1 MGLMKPG
8 YREVVEER
16 RWKGRR
22 PKICGM
28 TLGLTELLNLPV
40 WRAFDMD
47 ETGRILAGYDGSGS
61 LQLVE
66 LGLDGTVT
74 PLTALPGPCSGR
86 YLPGERAVI
95 VQHDQ
100 GGNERSQLS
109 LLRLEPLPAQ
119 PVGLDGLEPLV
130 HDERYIHTLIEVE
143 PERLVY
149 VTNRRNGVD
158 FDVVLRSI
166 ADGAETVAY
175 DGGGNVETV
184 AVAPG
189 RTDGVV
195 SVAGVRPVSEQ
206 LLAFG
211 GLGGSDAG
219 VGGSDDSAGGA
230 ATGSDDA
237 VRKLTGSDDA
247 VRKLTS
253 AVGTD
258 AGTVAAVRELTGADE
273 HAHHGDPQWRPDGRT
288 LIVNSNRDREFVAVL
303 QLDPASGEWTVLV
316 ADAEHDVHG
325 FLSPDGRTLLV
336 ARNVDGGIWLSLH
349 DAVSGEPLRDVRLPD
364 DGWAALYPLGRPVW
378 SSDSRQI
385 VLSFTSPVLPGDVL
399 RLDVASGAVV
409 TVASSTGPLEGET
422 LARPVSYRIPTP
434 DGEQIPCFVYQ
445 SAEPQDPA
453 LVGSVVVN
461 IHGGPEGQACRLFNP
476 VVQAFAAAGHT
487 VLVPNVR
494 GSEGYGKRWVSL
506 DDVRLRLDSVADL
519 AALHAYLPKLG
530 LDQDRAALYG
540 GSYGGY
546 MVLAGVAFQP
556 ELWAAGVDIVGMSSL
571 VTFLENTSPY
581 RRAVRE
587 REYGSLAK
595 DRDFLEQASPL
606 SRIDDIRAPLF
617 VIHGANDPRVP
628 LSEAEQLVEAITAN
642 GVECELL
649 VYGDEGHG
657 LARRTNRLDAYPK
670 AAAFLA
676 KHLSAK

>member
-1 MGLMKPG
+1 MAL
-8 YREVVEER
+8 
-16 RWKGRR
+16 
-22 PKICGM
+22 GM
-28 TLGLTELLNLPV
+28 NELLNLPV
-40 WRAFDMD
+40 WRAFDID
-47 ETGRILAGYDGSGS
+47 EAGRILAGYDGSGS

-66 LGLDGTVT
+66 LGADGTVT

-95 VQHDQ
+95 VKHDQ

-109 LLRLEPLPAQ
+109 LLRLDPPPAQ
-119 PVGLDGLEPLV
+119 PVGLDGLDPLV
-130 HDERYIHTLIEVE
+130 HDERYIHTLIDVE

-166 ADGAETVAY
+166 ADGTETVAY
-175 DGGGNVETV
+175 NAGGNVEAV

-189 RTDGVV
+189 RTDGVLA
-195 SVAGVRPVSEQ
+195 VAGARPVSEQ

-211 GLGGSDAG
+211 G
-219 VGGSDDSAGGA
+219 AGGA
-230 ATGSDDA
+230 
-237 VRKLTGSDDA
+237 VH
-247 VRKLTS
+247 
-253 AVGTD
+253 
-258 AGTVAAVRELTGADE
+258 ELTGADE

-303 QLDPASGEWTVLV
+303 QFDLVSGEWTELV
-316 ADAEHDVHG
+316 ADPAHDVHG
-325 FLSPDGRTLLV
+325 YLSPDGRTLLV
-336 ARNVDGGIWLSLH
+336 AKNVDGGIRLSLH
-349 DAVSGEPLRDVRLPD
+349 DAVAGNLLRDVELPD
-364 DGWAALYPLGRPVW
+364 DGWAVLYPFGAPVW
-378 SSDSRQI
+378 SPDSSQA
-385 VLSFTSPVLPGDVL
+385 VLSFTSPVVPGDVL
-399 RLDVASGAVV
+399 RLDVASGVIT
-409 TVASSTGPLEGET
+409 TVASSTGPLEGES
-422 LARPVSYRIPTP
+422 LARPVSHLVPTP
-434 DGEQIPCFVYQ
+434 DGERIPCFVYQ
-445 SAEPQDPA
+445 GSEPQDPA
-453 LVGSVVVN
+453 LVGSAVLI
-461 IHGGPEGQACRLFNP
+461 IHGGPEGQACRVFNP
-476 VVQAFAAAGHT
+476 VVQALVAAGHT

-494 GSEGYGKRWVSL
+494 GSDGYGKRWVSL

-530 LDQDRAALYG
+530 VDQNRAALYG

-556 ELWAAGVDIVGMSSL
+556 ELWAAGVDIVGISSL
-571 VTFLENTSPY
+571 VTFLENTSAY

-587 REYGSLAK
+587 REYGTLAA

-606 SRIDDIRAPLF
+606 GRIDDIRAPLF

-628 LSEAEQLVEAITAN
+628 LSEAEQLTAAVAAN

-657 LARRTNRLDAYPK
+657 LARRANRLDAYPK

-676 KHLSAK
+676 RYLRV

>member
-1 MGLMKPG
+1 MA
-8 YREVVEER
+8 
-16 RWKGRR
+16 
-22 PKICGM
+22 
-28 TLGLTELLNLPV
+28 LGISELLNLPV
-40 WRAFDMD
+40 WRAFDID
-47 ETGRILAGYDGSGS
+47 DAGRILAGHDGSGS

-66 LGLDGTVT
+66 LAPDGTVT

-86 YLPGERAVI
+86 YLPGKRAV
-95 VQHDQ
+95 VVMHDQ
-100 GGNERSQLS
+100 GGNERGQLS
-109 LLRLEPLPAQ
+109 LLSLDPPPAE

-130 HDERYIHTLIEVE
+130 RDERYIHQLIAVE

-149 VTNRRNGVD
+149 VTNRRNSVD
-158 FDVVLRSI
+158 FDVVVRSF
-166 ADGAETVAY
+166 ADGAETVLY
-175 DGGGNVETV
+175 DAGGLVKSV

-195 SVAGVRPVSEQ
+195 ALGSARPVSEQ

-211 GLGGSDAG
+211 
-219 VGGSDDSAGGA
+219 SADEGA
-230 ATGSDDA
+230 AGA
-237 VRKLTGSDDA
+237 I
-247 VRKLTS
+247 
-253 AVGTD
+253 
-258 AGTVAAVRELTGADE
+258 RELTGADE
-273 HAHHGDPQWRPDGRT
+273 HAHYEDPQWRPDGRT
-288 LIVNSNRDREFVAVL
+288 LIVNSSRDREFVAVL
-303 QLDPASGEWTVLV
+303 QLDPTSGEWTELV
-316 ADAEHDVHG
+316 ADPGHDVRG
-325 FLSPDGRTLLV
+325 RLSPDGRTLL
-336 ARNVDGGIWLSLH
+336 AATNVDGAVRLSLH
-349 DAVSGEPLRDVRLPD
+349 DAATGDRLRDVELPD
-364 DGWAALYPLGRPVW
+364 EGWAAPAW
-378 SSDSRQI
+378 SLDSSQI
-385 VLSFTSPVLPGDVL
+385 VLSFTSPVVPGDVL
-399 RLDVASGAVV
+399 RVDVASGAVS

-422 LARPVSYRIPTP
+422 LVRPVSHLVPTP

-445 SAEPQDPA
+445 GTQPQDPA
-453 LVGSVVVN
+453 LVGSSVLN
-461 IHGGPEGQACRLFNP
+461 IHGGPESQAYRAFSP
-476 VVQAFAAAGHT
+476 VVQALVAAGHT

-494 GSEGYGKRWVSL
+494 GSDGYGKRWVSL

-587 REYGSLAK
+587 REYGSLAE

-606 SRIDDIRAPLF
+606 NRIDDIRAPLF

-628 LSEAEQLVEAITAN
+628 LSEAEQLVAALTAN

-657 LARRTNRLDAYPK
+657 LARRVNRLDAYPK
-670 AAAFLA
+670 AVAFLA
-676 KHLSAK
+676 RRLSKN